1 MPKAASGKTLDCA
14 CCFFIPPRLGEK
26 RRLSECHRSG
36 GNMFEDWR
44 ILILFCVA
52 TSLAGVRACPPE
64 CTCFQEVP
72 SVQCNTPTLDHVPM
86 GIPTNTTLLQIKGTE
101 LREIKKGD
109 LTGLPLL
116 KTLYLFDNKLQTIEV
131 GAFDDIPAIQTIEM
145 GSNQMSDLPPGLFR
159 GCGELQSVVG
169 DGNRITKIQVGVFND
184 LPNLQVVRLGNNR
197 IETIEVGAFSNLS
210 NSIVF
215 SLENNHIREIRK
227 GVFRAPQG
235 ATQIQLQNNNISVIE
250 PGALSA
256 FSKIYMLL
264 LDNNALSTLTGALQ
278 GLDNAEII
286 SIESN
291 QIVALAENTFQGLHK
306 LRRLDLSNNQIGA
319 ITGQVFANL
328 SSLNF
333 LDLHNNKLVRMDSP
347 LPGGIGQ
354 VLLSSNMLSEVPPL
368 SGALDTLD
376 LSHNPLQSLVQGQF
390 SHIPSITTLGLSG
403 IKYFIEK
410 GTIDAGVFAG
420 LGRLGTLNLAENK
433 LTRVPSEALG
443 KINQLDTLNLSGNE
457 ITTLHPS
464 DFVNQTTI
472 MTLNLS
478 GNNLTSVPEN
488 VLDNL
493 SRIQEINLSGNPI
506 VYVGPRAFRGEQLFM
521 VHLDHTKLRIIDGT
535 AFNESVEVKSLRL
548 NNNYLQFL
556 PGGIYKPL
564 TFYGDLVELEDM
576 TNNPWKCDCQMYEYA
591 QYVRTPAA
599 FALNTLECAGPGNLT
614 GQILRHVPL
623 EALKCDCSHFSSPK
637 IETEGSSPSVPIGHG
652 AVLKCKVTACPE
664 AAVIWTTPTGVSL
677 TSDSQ
682 HPGLSVLSDGS
693 LVVVSASS
701 EDSGTYSCMAV
712 NYLGTATATVNLR
725 VTNGPQMTTDVA
737 TTSTGPTEGSTTRPT
752 EGSTTGPTEE
762 STTRPTEG
770 RTTRPTEGSTTESDE
785 ESTTTSTTTTGIG
798 TSPYNS
804 QSTAPDANTSDRAKV
819 SMWATLP
826 LMFTYAVM
834 FFLM

>member
-1 MPKAASGKTLDCA
+1 MELYYTYSNSGTQL
-14 CCFFIPPRLGEK
+14 R
-26 RRLSECHRSG
+26 
-36 GNMFEDWR
+36 
-44 ILILFCVA
+44 V
-52 TSLAGVRACPPE
+52 VR
-64 CTCFQEVP
+64 
-72 SVQCNTPTLDHVPM
+72 
-86 GIPTNTTLLQIKGTE
+86 
-101 LREIKKGD
+101 KGD
-109 LTGLPLL
+109 LSGLPML

-131 GAFDDIPAIQTIEM
+131 GAFDDVPAIVDIEI
-145 GSNQMSDLPPGLFR
+145 GSNQISDLPPGVFR
-159 GCGELQSVVG
+159 GCGQLQTVAT
-169 DGNRITKIQVGVFND
+169 DGNLLTTIRQGVFND
-184 LPNLQVVRLGNNR
+184 LASLQVVRLGNNH

-210 NSIVF
+210 NSIIF
-215 SLENNHIREIRK
+215 NLENNHIREIKK
-227 GVFRAPQG
+227 GVFGAPQG

-250 PGALSA
+250 PSALSA
-256 FSKIYMLL
+256 FSKLYMLL

-286 SIESN
+286 SIKSN

-306 LRRLDLSNNQIGA
+306 LSGLDLSNNQIGA

-420 LGRLGTLNLAENK
+420 LGRLGTLNLADNN

-472 MTLNLS
+472 RTLNLN
-478 GNNLTSVPEN
+478 GNNLTSVPEA
-488 VLDNL
+488 VLDKL
-493 SRIQEINLSGNPI
+493 TRLYEVDLSGNPI
-506 VYVGPRAFRGEQLFM
+506 VYVGPRAFGGGELFS
-521 VHLDHTKLRIIDGT
+521 VHLDHTKLRVIDGA
-535 AFNESVEVKSLRL
+535 AFNESVEVKWLQL

-556 PGGIYKPL
+556 PGGVFKPL
-564 TFYGDLVELEDM
+564 TFYGDLLEFEDM

-591 QYVRTPAA
+591 QYARSSAA
-599 FALNTLECAGPGNLT
+599 FHLSTLNCTNPGNLT
-614 GQILRHVPL
+614 GQVVRKVPL
-623 EALKCDCSHFSSPK
+623 EAFKCDCPHYSVPT
-637 IETEGSSPSVPIGHG
+637 IDTRGSSAAVHVGQG

-725 VTNGPQMTTDVA
+725 VTSG
-737 TTSTGPTEGSTTRPT
+737 G
-752 EGSTTGPTEE
+752 
-762 STTRPTEG
+762 
-770 RTTRPTEGSTTESDE
+770 
-785 ESTTTSTTTTGIG
+785 
-798 TSPYNS
+798 
-804 QSTAPDANTSDRAKV
+804 
-819 SMWATLP
+819 
-826 LMFTYAVM
+826 
-834 FFLM
+834 